1 MSGQS
6 RTPVGSEPWNSFLLC
21 RRYISV
27 YFNHVPIAAPTQ
39 AERPPVLHWALGV
52 LRDGESEALGGWP
65 QDPQGAMSWHQI
77 FGEVK
82 DRGVE
87 RIRFALHSDLA
98 GFREDLRARFPGA
111 TALPSFAQLLDRS
124 ASQVAARHRSPVA
137 ERLRAIIETE
147 SGPEARAALA
157 AFESSRWGVR
167 YPVLV
172 ADWRIAL
179 EQGWALWSLTPTLRR
194 EVLSGDGKAAAL
206 NRSLRKTVDRH
217 GSFADAGEASAFI
230 HAVLAREQRRLQ
242 SAPVAGNTE
251 HKHHRQGFGS
261 RISALGV

>member
-1 MSGQS
+1 MQADSVPLVLSRSGA
-6 RTPVGSEPWNSFLLC
+6 RAGGEVHWMVGNL
-21 RRYISV
+21 R
-27 YFNHVPIAAPTQ
+27 Q
-39 AERPPVLHWALGV
+39 AEAETLAVWV
-52 LRDGESEALGGWP
+52 TDESEWLDWK
-65 QDPQGAMSWHQI
+65 
-77 FGEVK
+77 EVLLDLK

-87 RIRFALHSDLA
+87 RIRFALSGDLTN
-98 GFREDLRARFPGA
+98 FREDLRARFPGA

-124 ASQVAARHRSPVA
+124 VSQVAARHRDPVA
-137 ERLRAIIETE
+137 EQLRAVIEAE
-147 SGPEARAALA
+147 SGPEALA
-157 AFESSRWGVR
+157 SLSAFQSSRWGAR
-167 YPVLV
+167 YTGLV
-172 ADWRIAL
+172 ADWRSAL

-194 EVLSGDGKAAAL
+194 EVLLGDGKAAAL

-261 RISALGV
+261 RMSALGV

>member
-1 MSGQS
+1 MQADSVPLVLSRSGA
-6 RTPVGSEPWNSFLLC
+6 RAGGEVHWMVGNL
-21 RRYISV
+21 R
-27 YFNHVPIAAPTQ
+27 Q
-39 AERPPVLHWALGV
+39 AEAETLAVWV
-52 LRDGESEALGGWP
+52 TDESERPDWK
-65 QDPQGAMSWHQI
+65 
-77 FGEVK
+77 EVLLDLK

-87 RIRFALHSDLA
+87 RIRFALSGDLTN
-98 GFREDLRARFPGA
+98 FREDLRARFPGA

-124 ASQVAARHRSPVA
+124 VSQVAARHRVPVA
-137 ERLRAIIETE
+137 EQLRVVIEAE
-147 SGPEARAALA
+147 SGPEARASLS
-157 AFESSRWGVR
+157 AFQSSRWGAR
-167 YPVLV
+167 YTGLV

-261 RISALGV
+261 RMSALGV

>member
-1 MSGQS
+1 MQADSVPLVLSRSGA
-6 RTPVGSEPWNSFLLC
+6 RAGGEVHWMVGNL
-21 RRYISV
+21 R
-27 YFNHVPIAAPTQ
+27 Q
-39 AERPPVLHWALGV
+39 AEAETLAVWV
-52 LRDGESEALGGWP
+52 TDESEWLDWK
-65 QDPQGAMSWHQI
+65 
-77 FGEVK
+77 EVLLDLK

-87 RIRFALHSDLA
+87 RIRFALSGDLTN
-98 GFREDLRARFPGA
+98 FREDLRARFPGA

-124 ASQVAARHRSPVA
+124 VSQVATRHRDPVA
-137 ERLRAIIETE
+137 EQLRAVIEAE
-147 SGPEARAALA
+147 SGPEALA
-157 AFESSRWGVR
+157 SLSAFQSSRWGAR
-167 YPVLV
+167 YTGLV
-172 ADWRIAL
+172 ADWRSAL
-179 EQGWALWSLTPTLRR
+179 EQGWALWSLTPALRR

-261 RISALGV
+261 RMSALGV